1 MSWIDKILPLI
12 AKDEGN
18 NKKRAS
24 VPEGVWNKCPRC
36 EAVLYKKSLEE
47 NADVCPKCEHHLRI
61 TARRRIELFLDPGNQ
76 LELNAELEPVDILKF
91 KDLKRYKDLSLIHI

>member
-36 EAVLYKKSLEE
+36 EAVL
-47 NADVCPKCEHHLRI
+47 
-61 TARRRIELFLDPGNQ
+61 
-76 LELNAELEPVDILKF
+76 
-91 KDLKRYKDLSLIHI
+91 LSLIHI